1 LAAEPHLEVEIR
13 TRRSPGGAQFRDYL
27 TPHDVRSIAHQIAL
41 IMSVNRDI
49 AARMLQEDRIA
60 ITPQMACEDYGSIIG
75 RMYRG
80 ASRGHYV
87 HAIVHHA
94 ISNAER

>member
-1 LAAEPHLEVEIR
+1 
-13 TRRSPGGAQFRDYL
+13 
-27 TPHDVRSIAHQIAL
+27 
-41 IMSVNRDI
+41 
-49 AARMLQEDRIA
+49 MLQEDRIA